1 MSRVANP
8 LLARFPEISTR
19 TLSAAREATARFWP
33 KHTSTVLGPDEY
45 ALEMNRVVL
54 GHAAMTFVACTSR
67 IRVVSTAPATEY
79 AVYLPFEG
87 DIQIVA
93 AGVQMA
99 ATARR
104 PLLRGPARTFVF
116 EPSPIRC
123 LVIDIPVAVLAAAA
137 GRQAAL
143 PGHVSIAESDAP
155 MLVRLATGLAHAAD
169 RSRTLVALQRFS
181 IRDRLARLPD
191 RIRRLEDTFVE
202 TVVGLAK
209 TRPGVRGECDV
220 ELLKQWLAGQAHR
233 RVRIGELASLA
244 GVSQRTVERAFLR
257 TGCTP
262 LDYLRRIRLDRART
276 ILAGPVAN
284 VTVADVAA
292 SLATRTSDDSPT
304 TIAGT
309 SASCRREPSPAA
321 GPPVDHRCRPLTT
334 VATGLRSPTPAFARN
349 HAALP
354 TSLRA
359 GHRAAMLD
367 PDQRKPQ
374 ANTP

>member
-1 MSRVANP
+1 
-8 LLARFPEISTR
+8 
-19 TLSAAREATARFWP
+19 
-33 KHTSTVLGPDEY
+33 
-45 ALEMNRVVL
+45 
-54 GHAAMTFVACTSR
+54 
-67 IRVVSTAPATEY
+67 
-79 AVYLPFEG
+79 
-87 DIQIVA
+87 
-93 AGVQMA
+93 
-99 ATARR
+99 
-104 PLLRGPARTFVF
+104 
-116 EPSPIRC
+116 
-123 LVIDIPVAVLAAAA
+123 
-137 GRQAAL
+137 
-143 PGHVSIAESDAP
+143 

-292 SLATRTSDDSPT
+292 SLGYTHLGRFADDYRRHVGELPSRT
-304 TIAGT
+304 
-309 SASCRREPSPAA
+309 
-321 GPPVDHRCRPLTT
+321 L
-334 VATGLRSPTPAFARN
+334 ARG
-349 HAALP
+349 
-354 TSLRA
+354 RA
-359 GHRAAMLD
+359 PR
-367 PDQRKPQ
+367 
-374 ANTP
+374 